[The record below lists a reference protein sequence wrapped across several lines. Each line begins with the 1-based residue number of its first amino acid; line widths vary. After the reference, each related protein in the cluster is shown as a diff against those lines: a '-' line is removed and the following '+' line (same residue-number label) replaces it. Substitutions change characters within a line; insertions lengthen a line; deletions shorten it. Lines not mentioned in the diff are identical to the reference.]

1 MSRSGS
7 GARRDDRLS
16 AILFL
21 FPSTLVLATFG
32 LVPIGFALYISL
44 FKWGLA
50 RERFLGLEN
59 YVRALTS
66 PEWWNAL
73 LVTLYYVLGVV
84 PISLVL
90 AIVLANVLFRVARGV
105 GAYRTV
111 YFLPYVTSTVAAAM
125 VWSWIFHPQWGVV
138 NAVLE
143 RLHLPTQRWLLEPR
157 GIIELLVA
165 PLGVEVPAWA
175 AGPSLALV
183 VLILFAIWYS
193 IGFDTVVLLAALSN
207 VPREL
212 EDAARID
219 GASTVKLARYV
230 TIPLLSPTLFFLA
243 IISVIRSFQAF
254 NHIYVLTG
262 GGPLDTTCNATMY
275 IFRSFYQYTKV
286 GYGSAAAVLLFLI
299 IVVLTVFQTRLLSR
313 WVHY

>member
-1 MSRSGS
+1 
-7 GARRDDRLS
+7 
-16 AILFL
+16 
-21 FPSTLVLATFG
+21 
-32 LVPIGFALYISL
+32 
-44 FKWGLA
+44 
-50 RERFLGLEN
+50 
-59 YVRALTS
+59 
-66 PEWWNAL
+66 
-73 LVTLYYVLGVV
+73 
-84 PISLVL
+84 
-90 AIVLANVLFRVARGV
+90 
-105 GAYRTV
+105 
-111 YFLPYVTSTVAAAM
+111 M